1 MTDSNDSNAGD
12 AGDDSDHSDH
22 RVEEILADDAKIA
35 AHARANMLALVSEL
49 TERGCEEPL
58 AYLDGGYADDE
69 RPGCV
74 EFTLEC
80 PEGYEGDLVMPGVPL
95 AIVKSQAADGQW
107 ALQHND
113 APYAWNDLV
122 EELSAFDAARR
133 TIWSNTDLLV
143 GELMKRGLP
152 IQPADVRSDADASG
166 NSSES
171 YNIVVNERKVRV
183 SVPDIAV
190 GPGLSQEMYVDGYPH
205 AWESALDAIFA
216 AAGQPGA
223 DS

>member
-1 MTDSNDSNAGD
+1 MTDSSASNG
-12 AGDDSDHSDH
+12 SDGSI
-22 RVEEILADDAKIA
+22 EEILVDEAKIA
-35 AHARANMLALVSEL
+35 AHARANMMALVAEL
-49 TERGCEEPL
+49 TERGCDEPL
-58 AYLDGGYADDE
+58 AHLDGGYADED

-95 AIVKSQAADGQW
+95 AIVKDADADGRW
-107 ALQHND
+107 ALSHND
-113 APYAWNDLV
+113 APYAWDDLV
-122 EELSAFDAARR
+122 EELSAFDRARR
-133 TIWSNTDLLV
+133 TIWSNSDLLV
-143 GELMKRGLP
+143 GELLKRGIP
-152 IQPADVRSDADASG
+152 IQPADIASDADAS
-166 NSSES
+166 SDSWVS
-171 YNIVVNERKVRV
+171 YNIAVAGRKVRV

-205 AWESALDAIFA
+205 VWESALDAIFA